1 MESEMTFSFSFP
13 IALRPVF
20 QWCDSSWLALA
31 IRDSTWM
38 FAVVEIL
45 HLLGLTV
52 LLGSLVVLHL
62 RLLGLGMRRQPVSQL
77 AGELAPWI
85 RGGLIFTVATGAVLF
100 LSEAMKC
107 YGSPPF
113 AVKMLLL
120 SVAIGSHL
128 IIFRQAVR
136 MEASARLPLWTRP
149 AACVSLALWFGVGLA
164 GRAIGFQ

>member
-1 MESEMTFSFSFP
+1 MMLVLPTGFP
-13 IALRPVF
+13 DASRPLF
-20 QWCDSSWLALA
+20 QWCDSTWIAAA

-38 FAVVEIL
+38 FAVIEIL

-52 LLGSLVVLHL
+52 LLGSLVVLDL
-62 RLLGLGMRRQPVSQL
+62 RLLGLGMRRQPVSRL

-85 RGGLIFTVATGAVLF
+85 RGGLAAMVVTGVPLF

-107 YGSPPF
+107 YASPPF
-113 AVKMLLL
+113 AIKMTLL
-120 SVAIGSHL
+120 SLAIVSHL
-128 IIFRQAVR
+128 LILRQALRMDDSVR
-136 MEASARLPLWTRP
+136 PQWTKA

>member
-1 MESEMTFSFSFP
+1 ME
-13 IALRPVF
+13 
-20 QWCDSSWLALA
+20 

-62 RLLGLGMRRQPVSQL
+62 RLLGWGMRRQPVSQL

-85 RGGLIFTVATGAVLF
+85 RGGLAFTVATGVPLF

-107 YGSPPF
+107 YRSPPF

-120 SVAIGSHL
+120 SLAIVSHL
-128 IIFRQAVR
+128 VIFRQALR
-136 MEASARLPLWTRP
+136 MDVSTRLPLWSRP
-149 AACVSLALWFGVGLA
+149 AACISLALWFGVGLA